1 MKHFPAILIIIALVF
16 AGRINRPDPAYFNAA
31 CAEHVTDIALTFA
44 NHQETTP
51 NRSPLIDYWNSRLG
65 VPLGSDYCATFV
77 SFVLDSASVHYPSV
91 RSGWAR
97 DFITPNSIPAWEV
110 AAGKQIPPGYLAV
123 WKRGNSRTGHV
134 EIVIETWQGYSG
146 KTIGANTSPLDE
158 SFGRLNGVFVKNRH
172 IDRTASWRLSH
183 FTPTY

>member
-1 MKHFPAILIIIALVF
+1 MKHLLTILVIIALVV
-16 AGRINRPDPAYFNAA
+16 AGELNRPDHTEFNAVPV
-31 CAEHVTDIALTFA
+31 EHITDIALTFA
-44 NHQETTP
+44 NHRETTL

-65 VPLGSDYCATFV
+65 LPLGSDYCATFV
-77 SFVLDSASVHYPSV
+77 SFVLDSAAAHYPAI

-97 DFITPNSIPAWEV
+97 DFITPNSIPAHKV

-146 KTIGANTSPLDE
+146 KTIGANTSPPDK
-158 SFGRLNGVFVKNRH
+158 SFGELNGVFVKNRH